1 MSIDRLKELERRLFA
16 ALAAALKNATDVDPA
31 WRKFE
36 ASTVDHGTAR
46 ADKSQNGTS
55 SSGSEESGGADPG
68 P

>member
-16 ALAAALKNATDVDPA
+16 ALAAALKNVTGTDPA

-36 ASTVDHGTAR
+36 ASVDHGTAQ
-46 ADKSQNGTS
+46 ADKPQNGTS
-55 SSGSEESGGADPG
+55 SSGSEGSRAGDPG